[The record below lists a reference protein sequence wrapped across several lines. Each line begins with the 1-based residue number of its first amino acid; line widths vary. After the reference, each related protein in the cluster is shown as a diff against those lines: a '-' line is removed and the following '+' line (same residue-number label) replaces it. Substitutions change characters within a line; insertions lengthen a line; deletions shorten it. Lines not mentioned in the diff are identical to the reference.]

1 MGLTCETGSMA
12 EHQELSIRPAA
23 PGDAPALLPLSERLA
38 TVAGAMA
45 LPGRVAAAARGSGG
59 SSLAAAG
66 QDGRAVLVGRR
77 GDQIAGLVSLAE
89 RRHFTGQTDAYIGEL
104 VVDARLEG
112 RGVGQALLAAAEDWA
127 AGRGLAYIT
136 LATGPGN
143 DQARHFYE
151 CAGYKG
157 EEIRL
162 TKPVSAVP

>member
-1 MGLTCETGSMA
+1 M
-12 EHQELSIRPAA
+12 
-23 PGDAPALLPLSERLA
+23 
-38 TVAGAMA
+38 
-45 LPGRVAAAARGSGG
+45 
-59 SSLAAAG
+59 
-66 QDGRAVLVGRR
+66 
-77 GDQIAGLVSLAE
+77 SLAE

-136 LATGPGN
+136 LETGTGN
-143 DQARHFYE
+143 DRARHFYE

-162 TKPVSAVP
+162 TKPVRAQP